1 MVSSVLMVCLG
12 NICRSPI
19 AEHVMRAKVVEAG
32 LSIQVA
38 SAGTGDWHIG
48 DPADARAIEVL
59 QNNGYSSEH
68 RARQFQPHWFEEHD
82 LILVMDKSNRSNV
95 LALANTDEHRKKVH
109 MLRSFDA
116 ESALDAEV
124 PDPYYGTASDY
135 RNVLQMVERACD
147 GLIAQQLEQTEE

>member
-48 DPADARAIEVL
+48 DPADYRAATVL
-59 QNNGYSSEH
+59 DQFGYTSQH
-68 RARQFQPHWFEEHD
+68 RAQQFQSRWLDEYD
-82 LILVMDKSNRSNV
+82 LIMVMDKNNQRGV
-95 LALANTDEHRKKVH
+95 LALASNAQHERKVKL
-109 MLRSFDA
+109 LRSFDSTA
-116 ESALDAEV
+116 PKDAEV
-124 PDPYYGTASDY
+124 PDPYYGTEKDFVA
-135 RNVLQMVERACD
+135 VLQMVERACD
-147 GLIAQQLEQTEE
+147 GFIAQQLEQTEE